1 MSLLAYD
8 PAVCDLCNS
17 SAHRTILDIPD
28 ISMTRDDRLIR
39 NGLKKVE
46 CLNCKLIR
54 SGLLVSNDE
63 LRDHYESHYQL
74 GKKGARGEPLFF
86 LEKGPVPR
94 SKVVFDWFLEA
105 LSQAGFANP
114 NSILEIG
121 CGEGSLLQH
130 FANKWRD
137 SKVNGLD
144 FNEMSLQAA
153 VEKGLDV
160 RKGGYKDVTGRYD
173 LIFSFAVIEH
183 VPSPSDFL
191 SVLKSHLSP
200 TGTLLVAQPCQDNGS
215 NDIFFSDHLWHF
227 FSHHLTRLGEQQG
240 LYEELSLIGSK
251 NIPNFSLHI
260 FHNKRKARKTKYPP
274 APKVKVHETL
284 AEWERRFQGINK
296 WLEVDEEKNLVVW
309 GLGQTFTLFRAY
321 TMLRNQK
328 ITAAFEDNPLRY
340 DQKEYD
346 FPVLPFDSRKRKEDH
361 KMRVL
366 LTFKPANSLTKMFKE
381 MSISYYSPFEGKN

>member
-1 MSLLAYD
+1 
-8 PAVCDLCNS
+8 
-17 SAHRTILDIPD
+17 
-28 ISMTRDDRLIR
+28 
-39 NGLKKVE
+39 LKKVE
-46 CLNCKLIR
+46 CMNCKLIR
-54 SGLLVSNDE
+54 SGSPISNDE
-63 LRDHYESHYQL
+63 LRDHYESQYQL
-74 GKKGARGEPLFF
+74 GKRGARGEPLFF

-114 NSILEIG
+114 KSILEIG

-137 SKVNGLD
+137 CKVNGLD
-144 FNEMSLQAA
+144 FN
-153 VEKGLDV
+153 EKGLDV

-183 VPSPSDFL
+183 VPSPSDFF

-227 FSHHLTRLGEQQG
+227 FSHHLTKLGEQQG
-240 LYEELSLIGSK
+240 LSEELSLIGSK

-260 FHNKRKARKTKYPP
+260 FDNRRNSRKTKYSG
-274 APKVKVHETL
+274 APKVKIHETL
-284 AEWERRFQGINK
+284 AEWERIFQSTNK
-296 WLEVDEEKNLVVW
+296 WLKANEEKDLAVW

-321 TMLRNQK
+321 TILRNQK
-328 ITAAFEDNPLRY
+328 ITAAFEDNQLRY
-340 DQKEYD
+340 DQKEFD
-346 FPVLPFDSRKRKEDH
+346 FPVLPFDSLKRNEVH
-361 KMRVL
+361 KLRVL
-366 LTFKPANSLTKMFKE
+366 LTFKPANSLTQMFKE